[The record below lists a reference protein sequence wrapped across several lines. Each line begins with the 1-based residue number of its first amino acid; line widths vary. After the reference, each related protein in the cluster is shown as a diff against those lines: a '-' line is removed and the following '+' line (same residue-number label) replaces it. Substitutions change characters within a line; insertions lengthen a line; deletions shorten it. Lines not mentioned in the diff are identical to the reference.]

1 MIGLVWKDFLVMRK
15 SLRSYAMFLVFYAVL
30 AVMGMFDLAIVTAMI
45 QVILLMLPIGAFS
58 YDEQARWDRFAPV
71 LPLSRRQIV
80 GARYLFTLLLA
91 LAAAVV
97 GLVTGMALSFTA
109 GPLAWMENLLTVL
122 VALGAGLFIVDVL
135 LPLCYKLGPER
146 ARPYLY
152 GVVFIPWLLLFGAYK
167 LELIRDFDLTAL
179 ERLSQPSVFL
189 LFSLIPLTALA
200 GLGVSF
206 LISCRIM
213 EKKEY

>member
-1 MIGLVWKDFLVMRK
+1 MIGLVWKDFLVMRRTM
-15 SLRSYAMFLVFYAVL
+15 RSYILFLIFYALL

-45 QVILLMLPIGAFS
+45 QVIMLMLPIGAFS
-58 YDEQARWDRFAPV
+58 YDEHARWDRYAPA

-91 LAAAVV
+91 LVATAFGAAAGVV
-97 GLVTGMALSFTA
+97 LSFTA
-109 GPLAWMENLLTVL
+109 GPLAMKENLLTVL
-122 VALGAGLFIVDVL
+122 VSLGAGLFIVDVL

-179 ERLSQPSVFL
+179 EQLSQISTLL